1 VAEAV
6 PGRKAEVLT
15 ETEIAAG
22 GPAGGAFTT
31 GRNDVTDRLKGKVA
45 IVVGAGSSKGG
56 LSIGMATAV
65 VFAREGAKVFAVDVG
80 MDHLAETKQRIEEIG
95 GEVALHVC
103 DVGDG
108 PAVDK
113 MVEACIARF
122 GRVDILF
129 NNVGIQAVGGPLE
142 LSEENFDRLMRVNV
156 KGMFFTCR
164 AVLPHMIAQGGG
176 AIVNNASVGALRY
189 SYPAVGYMASKG
201 AVLSLTTGVGLQHA
215 AQGVR
220 ANAVVPGY
228 ITSERMTAR
237 FKQELGDNWMDEVRK
252 REKNVPSGKLG
263 EPWDI
268 AHAVLFL
275 ASDEAKYVNGTMLVV
290 DGGLSMTTT
299 GRA

>member
-1 VAEAV
+1 MA
-6 PGRKAEVLT
+6 
-15 ETEIAAG
+15 
-22 GPAGGAFTT
+22 
-31 GRNDVTDRLKGKVA
+31 DRLKGKVA

-80 MDHLAETKQRIEEIG
+80 LDHLAETKQRIEAIG
-95 GEVALHVC
+95 GEVALHEC
-103 DVGDG
+103 DVADG
-108 PAVDK
+108 AAVDG
-113 MVEACIARF
+113 MVKACVARW
-122 GRVDILF
+122 GRVDVLF

-215 AQGVR
+215 AQGIR
-220 ANAVVPGY
+220 CNAVVPGY

-252 REKNVPSGKLG
+252 REKNVPSGTLG

-275 ASDEAKYVNGTMLVV
+275 ASDEAKYVNGTKLVV